1 MLMQQRNFERV
12 AHRGAKREFTEN
24 TLPAFERA
32 IERGADAI
40 ELDVH
45 ATADGVVV
53 VHHDPALGTAVV
65 GAAPGSRL
73 DAMTW
78 SELQGVELSPGI
90 TIPSLSQVLDL
101 VGGRA
106 IVYVELK
113 GEAVEEATIEAI
125 RHSATRCHLHS
136 FHHAA
141 IARAAKLAP
150 EIPRGLLYDD
160 HAVDGAVER
169 MQAMGATTLW
179 PEWRLVDRPLVDR
192 VRAIGGRV
200 IAWTV
205 NTRANAVR
213 LLEAGVHGLCSDDLR
228 VLAE

>member
-1 MLMQQRNFERV
+1 MLLSPRTFERV

-53 VHHDPALGTAVV
+53 VHHDAALGTEVV
-65 GAAPGSRL
+65 GASPGSRL

-78 SELQGVELSPGI
+78 GELQGVELSPGI

-106 IVYVELK
+106 VVYVELK

-125 RHSATRCHLHS
+125 RRSAATCHLHS
-136 FHHAA
+136 FHHEA
-141 IARAAKLAP
+141 IARAARIAP

-160 HAVDGAVER
+160 HAVDGAVT
-169 MQAMGATTLW
+169 AMETIGATTLW
-179 PEWRLVDRPLVDR
+179 PEWRLVDRTLVDR

-200 IAWTV
+200 VAWTV
-205 NTRANAVR
+205 NTRANALR
-213 LLEAGVHGLCSDDLR
+213 LLDAGVHGLCSDDVRL
-228 VLAE
+228 LAE

>member
-1 MLMQQRNFERV
+1 MLLPQRNFERV

-32 IERGADAI
+32 LERGADAL

-45 ATADGVVV
+45 ASADGVVV
-53 VHHDPALGTAVV
+53 VHHDPTLGRDVV

-78 SELQGVELSPGI
+78 GELQGVELSPGI
-90 TIPSLSQVLDL
+90 TMPSLAQVLDL

-113 GEAVEEATIEAI
+113 GPSVEEAVIEVI
-125 RHSATRCHLHS
+125 RRSATICHVHS
-136 FHHAA
+136 FDHEA
-141 IARAAKLAP
+141 IARAATLAP
-150 EIPRGLLYDD
+150 DIPRGLLYDD
-160 HAVDGAVER
+160 HSIDRAVPT
-169 MQAMGATTLW
+169 MQAVGATTLW
-179 PEWRLVDRPLVDR
+179 PEWRLVDRPLVER

-213 LLEAGVHGLCSDDLR
+213 LLEGGVYGLCSDDVRL
-228 VLAE
+228 LAE